1 MYQPKLY
8 LRFDKPIQNDKIG
21 IEQLNKILRLIEIV
35 YPEVSWWDGTSPSGW
50 NPFTGEND
58 DIPDIVKSLTIG
70 YWPDGPNKLTYG
82 IWDTNDYNYSNAI
95 DGWAWFN
102 NFNFDADETSAMFE
116 PLTESIKRDWTVDDL
131 KTLHDNN
138 ILLYEVGYDGEP
150 ITHDD
155 VIGDGVGDIL
165 YIDKWTDGNTY
176 TICYK
181 IKVDGYEN
189 GVQEC
194 LATSESKIVKWL
206 NNGSLQPVY
215 NFMDVDNEDMF
226 EPLNESEGLK
236 YGIPKI
242 GDKLIYTG
250 KNFENL
256 KSNFTIGKTYTV
268 VNVLDNSIL
277 ILDNKSRPWDFT
289 TYKLDGLS
297 WEDFFEPLPNVN
309 IDDMFE
315 PLTESESNQTSQFRI
330 GDYVIVNGYYNGD
343 IGSSNNKI
351 VYFDDDFAQI
361 IDTYMG
367 NDGLWY
373 LLEFETKR
381 IDFPKSTPR
390 NQIYLMNDDF
400 DGDSFKMEITIEYP
414 EELDLD
420 TIFGYN

>member
-102 NFNFDADETSAMFE
+102 NFNFDADETSTMFE
-116 PLTESIKRDWTVDDL
+116 PIDESIKRDWTIDDL
-131 KTLHDNN
+131 KFLHDDKV
-138 ILLYEVGYDGEP
+138 LFYEIGSDGNAIKHP
-150 ITHDD
+150 DIMGDD
-155 VIGDGVGDIL
+155 MGDIL
-165 YIDKWTDGNTY
+165 YIGIQDGRY
-176 TICYK
+176 TVCYK
-181 IKVDGYEN
+181 LEGGEDIKGIE
-189 GVQEC
+189 EC
-194 LATSESKIVKWL
+194 LMSSENSILKWL
-206 NNGSLQPVY
+206 NDGTLQPTHKFI
-215 NFMDVDNEDMF
+215 NFD
-226 EPLNESEGLK
+226 
-236 YGIPKI
+236 
-242 GDKLIYTG
+242 
-250 KNFENL
+250 
-256 KSNFTIGKTYTV
+256 
-268 VNVLDNSIL
+268 
-277 ILDNKSRPWDFT
+277 
-289 TYKLDGLS
+289 
-297 WEDFFEPLPNVN
+297 
-309 IDDMFE
+309 IDDMLQ
-315 PLTESESNQTSQFRI
+315 PINESNRKKDDIFRI
-330 GDYVIVNGYYNGD
+330 GDYVIVNGYYSGD

-381 IDFPKSTPR
+381 INFPKSTPS
-390 NQIYLMNDDF
+390 NQIYLMNDNF
-400 DGDSFKMEITIEYP
+400 DGSSFKMEITIEYP